1 MNQSRLVRGGII
13 VAAGVLAGNFTG
25 FFRVAIVAYLLGTHA
40 RADALAT
47 AVGPLDALNL
57 VIVNTLL
64 FAFVPMLMQREG
76 AERTA
81 FFLRGQRVYTA
92 LLTVLTAAIVIFAPR
107 IALALGP
114 GLGPERTAES
124 VVLIRLMAPSLLF
137 AGIGTIYAAL
147 LYTERRFI
155 PFAFYQLIQ
164 NLLVIG
170 TALLLWNELGVYG
183 FAAGYSAGAF
193 LQMGITWYASRGLR
207 QPGAGESRATLRE
220 LLIRPAM
227 FLIYAGLVAANIVA
241 TRSFSTHAGAGMAA
255 AFDYANRLVSVLNA
269 WLVYPLASTLLPEIA
284 ALRGAKDTRRATA
297 LIDKTVFNT
306 AIVAVVIGTLI
317 LVLRVPVITF
327 LFQRGSF
334 TAESTHLVSN
344 VFLGYSVAVIGWTL
358 LDLIARCFF
367 ALNRPVMPVIA
378 ACIPVSINVLLT
390 KYGGLG
396 PRPGDPAMTGVS
408 AAVGFLAGFL
418 VLFTMIHIFREHAAV
433 EDRERLAGF
442 RAFLNLQK
450 YFRRRRMRAFVEAF
464 RINESTRVLDVG
476 GTYGI
481 WELLEVQPHVTLLN
495 TPGDVEKRRNDGKF
509 SSVYADGLNLPF
521 SDDSFDVVFSN
532 SVIEHVGSQARQKA
546 FAGEIRRVARR
557 YWVQTPNRFF
567 PIETH
572 LWMPFVHLLPKPW
585 CAFVIRRFTIW
596 ELVFRPRPDQK
607 EHWVNHFLDDIRL
620 LSGKELKAHFP
631 DAAIRRE
638 RWLFFTK
645 SLIAV
650 KRV

>member
-1 MNQSRLVRGGII
+1 MRGGII

-25 FFRVAIVAYLLGTHA
+25 FFRVAIAAYLLGTHA

-47 AVGPLDALNL
+47 ALGPLDALNL

-64 FAFVPMLMQREG
+64 FAFVPMLMQRDAG
-76 AERTA
+76 ERMA
-81 FFLRGQRVYTA
+81 LFVRGQRVYAA
-92 LLTVLTAAIVIFAPR
+92 LLTVLSGAIVVLAPE
-107 IALALGP
+107 IAVILGP
-114 GLGPERTAES
+114 GLGAERTAES
-124 VVLIRLMAPSLLF
+124 VILIRLMAPSLLF
-137 AGIGTIYAAL
+137 AGIGAVYAAL

-164 NLLVIG
+164 NTLVIV
-170 TALLLWNELGVYG
+170 TALVLWKELGVYG

-193 LQMGITWYASRGLR
+193 IQMGITWYASRGLR
-207 QPGAGESRATLRE
+207 RCAAGQSPATLRE
-220 LLIRPAM
+220 LLTGPAM

-269 WLVYPLASTLLPEIA
+269 WLVYPLASTLLPEIS
-284 ALRGAKDTRRATA
+284 ALRGASDTRRATA
-297 LIDKTVFNT
+297 LIDRTVFNT
-306 AIVAVVIGTLI
+306 AIIALVIGTLI
-317 LVLRVPVITF
+317 VTLRVPVVTF

-367 ALNRPVMPVIA
+367 ALNRPVLPVIA
-378 ACIPVSINVLLT
+378 ACIPVSLNVLLA
-390 KYGGLG
+390 KYWGLG
-396 PRPGDPAMTGVS
+396 PRPGNPAMTGVS
-408 AAVGFLAGFL
+408 AAAGFLAGFFF
-418 VLFTMIHIFREHAAV
+418 LFVMIHVFREHAAV

-442 RAFLNLQK
+442 RTVLRFQR
-450 YFRRRRMRAFVEAF
+450 YFRRRRMRAFVAAF
-464 RINESTRVLDVG
+464 HIDEETRVLDVG
-476 GTYGI
+476 GTAGI
-481 WELLEVQPHVTLLN
+481 WELLEVQPRVTLLN
-495 TPGDVEKRRNDGKF
+495 TPGDEQKRRTDGRF
-509 SSVYADGLNLPF
+509 CSVFADGLHLPF
-521 SDDSFDVVFSN
+521 SDHSFDVVFSN
-532 SVIEHVGSQARQKA
+532 SVIEHVGSPARQER
-546 FAGEIRRVARR
+546 FAREIRRVARN

-572 LWMPFVHLLPKPW
+572 LWMPLVHLLPRPW
-585 CAFVIRRFTIW
+585 CAFLIRRFTIW

-607 EHWVNHFLDDIRL
+607 EHWVNHFLNDIRL

-650 KRV
+650 RRI